1 MPALLPTTDVA
12 PKVLLD
18 TTTLCA
24 AMRNP
29 GGSGM
34 KLLRL
39 GLLGLFEPI
48 VTEEIIAE
56 WVRNCRKGLGQG
68 KLKITFTENDLDA
81 FCEALEPV
89 LSDEMVA
96 RVRIGRA
103 ASPLYP
109 VRQEGGL
116 KVIQMPL
123 GQPAAGSR
131 MLDDITL
138 GLKDVGDFHVVEA
151 ALRYQCDYLCT
162 RNTKDF
168 ADGLQFGPVEV
179 ITPESLFTELTE
191 PERIGS

>member
-1 MPALLPTTDVA
+1 MVLPKTDVA

-29 GGSGM
+29 GGSGL

-68 KLKITFTENDLDA
+68 RLKVTFTESDLDA
-81 FCEALEPV
+81 FCEALEPM
-89 LSDEMVA
+89 LSDEMVS

-123 GQPAAGSR
+123 GQPTAGSR
-131 MLDDITL
+131 MLDATTL
-138 GLKDVGDFHVVEA
+138 GLKDIGDFHVVEA
-151 ALRYQCDYLCT
+151 ALRYHCDYLCT

-168 ADGLQFGPVEV
+168 ADGLRFGPIEV
-179 ITPESLFTELTE
+179 ITPERLFAELTA
-191 PERIGS
+191 PKRGGP